1 VDVRDAEVYNS
12 RFNHGLYVKYGCSF
26 AKETKDHHITKT
38 LTGTLAPSW
47 KDSRMISID
56 KVTEEII
63 EIFETDSINFTVM
76 AVQKAGDGS
85 APKLSTRELKEKQS
99 LTSSNPNEGVAK
111 TSQRR
116 MSVNMSA
123 KGNVEMAVMNKRLDV
138 LARKEARIQELVRQY
153 EKSKKTGDFLE
164 FYNKVN
170 QIANSSGKFKKT
182 VKMIGMGG
190 NKADTISV
198 YSFEFDQAKHAYDTG
213 ANNVAGNLD
222 TFAEEEEFNE
232 DLDSPV
238 PAPASKSEPEQ
249 SLAASSKK
257 ESQKKPA
264 PTPAAPAAPPAK
276 ETKSKACAIM

>member
-1 VDVRDAEVYNS
+1 
-12 RFNHGLYVKYGCSF
+12 
-26 AKETKDHHITKT
+26 
-38 LTGTLAPSW
+38 
-47 KDSRMISID
+47 
-56 KVTEEII
+56 
-63 EIFETDSINFTVM
+63 
-76 AVQKAGDGS
+76 
-85 APKLSTRELKEKQS
+85 
-99 LTSSNPNEGVAK
+99 
-111 TSQRR
+111 
-116 MSVNMSA
+116 MSA

-238 PAPASKSEPEQ
+238 PAPASKSIPEQ